1 MARFKIG
8 VMTDSLRLP
17 LPITESLKH
26 VAELGAQGIQVYT
39 VSGEM
44 APESMD
50 AAKRKAFQK
59 ACADLKLEIAAL
71 CGDLGGHGFQVEQD
85 NVAKVERSQRIVDLA
100 VDVGAKV
107 VTTHI
112 GVIPEDSKSAIYQT
126 MKRACQTLGQYAEKK
141 GVTFAI
147 ETGPEPAVRLKRFLD
162 DCGTRGIGVNFDPAN
177 LVMVLGED
185 IPAAVQTLKDHI
197 VHTHAKDGVRHK
209 PCDPEQV
216 YHSFA
221 IGGIEGL
228 HIGDFFAEVPLG
240 KGQVPWDAY
249 LQSLSGI
256 GYKGFLTIEREI
268 GADPIKDITE
278 AIGFLKE
285 RV

>member
-8 VMTDSLRLP
+8 VMTDSLKLP
-17 LPITESLKH
+17 LAEALKRS
-26 VAELGAQGIQVYT
+26 AQMGAQGIQVYT

-44 APESMD
+44 APEKMD
-50 AAKRKAFQK
+50 AAARKAFRK
-59 ACADLKLEIAAL
+59 SCADLKLEVAAL
-71 CGDLGGHGFQVEQD
+71 CGDLGGHGFQIEQE
-85 NVAKVERSQRIVDLA
+85 NVTKVERSQRIVDLA

-112 GVIPEDSKSAIYQT
+112 GVIPEDSKSATYQT
-126 MKRACQTLGQYAEKK
+126 MKKACQALGQYAEKK
-141 GVTFAI
+141 GVAFAI
-147 ETGPEPAVRLKRFLD
+147 ETGPEPATRLKRFLD
-162 DCGTRGIGVNFDPAN
+162 ECGTRGIGVNFDPAN

-185 IPAAVQTLKDHI
+185 IPAAVRTLKGHI

-228 HIGDFFAEVPLG
+228 QIGDYFAEVPLG

-249 LQSLSGI
+249 LKTLSDI
-256 GYKGFLTIEREI
+256 GYKGFLTIEREV